1 MLDKLKALC
10 YTIITKR
17 KKEIKKMITVKVFSE
32 NGLTY
37 FVKKNSMI
45 SAQLFRLSHL
55 LRRTG
60 YQTKIVEM

>member
-1 MLDKLKALC
+1 
-10 YTIITKR
+10 
-17 KKEIKKMITVKVFSE
+17 MITIKVFSE

-37 FVKKNSMI
+37 FVEKNSMI